1 MKKLVSL
8 FAICL
13 LLSVFSGLVLASDIV
28 IWDREKETE
37 DIVKLFNA
45 KLEAEGRKERVE
57 FQLVPYEQQ
66 TQKFLAALAAGNAP
80 DVISLD
86 IILNPYFNS
95 IGAFMDLTDRINALE
110 FRDALPQGMLEL
122 GAWEGRYYGIPFTVD
137 LSGLVWHK
145 PLFRESGLDPEKPSV
160 TWDDLIEY
168 GTKLT
173 KDFDNDG
180 NIDQYGFAIIGAS
193 AGWQM
198 FGFLPIIW
206 SNGGRLLSEDG
217 SEVMIDRPEAIEALD
232 FWTSLIHE
240 HKIAPKN
247 AATWQYA
254 DVYNSFITNKT
265 AMMLSGNFNVMTFK
279 QDAPDLEYGITYTPK
294 AKGGQ
299 HYSFSGGNLIAISR
313 DTKAP
318 DLAWEF
324 VEFSLSPDVQVEI
337 WAKNGALPV
346 RSDLYDNKYFDAEPI
361 YKVFA
366 DILKVARAPFSTK
379 YNELYAPMLAGMQK
393 AMMGTVTP
401 EEAYKEA
408 AKEMRRVLAD

>member
-1 MKKLVSL
+1 MKR
-8 FAICL
+8 FASIIMICVL
-13 LLSVFSGLVLASDIV
+13 ISMFSAVVLAKDLV
-28 IWDREKETE
+28 IWDREKQTE
-37 DIVKLFNA
+37 DIVQLFNA

-95 IGAFMDLTDRINALE
+95 IGAFLDLSDRINALE
-110 FRDALPQGMLEL
+110 YRSALPQGMLEL
-122 GAWEGRYYGIPFTVD
+122 GAWDGHYYGIPYTVD
-137 LSGLVWHK
+137 LSGLVWNK
-145 PLFRESGLDPEKPSV
+145 ELFREAGLDPEKPPT
-160 TWDDLIEY
+160 TWAELIEY
-168 GTKLT
+168 GKLLT

-180 NIDQYGFAIIGAS
+180 NVDQYGFAIIGAS

-198 FGFLPIIW
+198 FGFLPVVW
-206 SNGGRLLSEDG
+206 SNGGSLLSDDG
-217 SEVMIDRPEAIEALD
+217 SEIMIDQPEAIEALD
-232 FWTSLIHE
+232 FWVSLIHE

-254 DVYNSFITNKT
+254 DVYNSFITGKA
-265 AMMLSGNFNVMTFK
+265 AMMLSGNFNIMTFK
-279 QDAPDLEYGITYTPK
+279 QDAPDLEYGITYTPRGK
-294 AKGGQ
+294 GQ
-299 HYSFSGGNLIAISR
+299 HHSFSGGNLIAISR

-324 VEFSLSPDVQVEI
+324 VEFSLSPEVQVEV

-346 RSDLYDNKYFDAEPI
+346 RSDLYDNEYFNAEPI

-366 DILKVARAPFSTK
+366 DILKVGKAPFSTK
-379 YNELYAPMLAGMQK
+379 YNELYAPMLANMQK
-393 AMMGTVTP
+393 AMMGTATA
-401 EEAYKEA
+401 EQAYRDA